1 MDSQYFKEE
10 LTKTLI
16 ENDSQKGNELINKY
30 TQELSNQISAAVGS
44 VNDMNA
50 PIVIAV
56 LETHAE
62 MMGKMWGQEIIDTA
76 HKIKKSSEYTAMYIP
91 VKDEQP

>member
-1 MDSQYFKEE
+1 MIRKRAMN
-10 LTKTLI
+10 LT
-16 ENDSQKGNELINKY
+16 
-30 TQELSNQISAAVGS
+30 SAAVGS

-62 MMGKMWGQEIIDTA
+62 MMGKMWGQEVIDMA
-76 HKIKKSSEYTAMYIP
+76 HEIRENAEYTGVFIP

>member
-10 LTKTLI
+10 LTKTL
-16 ENDSQKGNELINKY
+16 
-30 TQELSNQISAAVGS
+30 
-44 VNDMNA
+44 
-50 PIVIAV
+50 
-56 LETHAE
+56 